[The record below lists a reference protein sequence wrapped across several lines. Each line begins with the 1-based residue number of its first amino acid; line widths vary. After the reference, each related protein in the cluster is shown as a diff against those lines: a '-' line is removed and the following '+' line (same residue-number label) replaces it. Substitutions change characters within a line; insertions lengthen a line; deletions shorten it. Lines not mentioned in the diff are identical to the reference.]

1 MSQTV
6 IEVKNLS
13 KAYKDATAVDNVSF
27 TIEANK
33 IYGLLGRNGAGKTT
47 IMQMITAQLFPSQ
60 GEIRV
65 FGEHPYENQKVIRQ
79 VCFIKEGQKY
89 PDIFTVKDVMG
100 IAANVY
106 PNWDAAYANK
116 LIEVFRLPMK
126 RLVKRLSRGMLS
138 SVGIIVGLA
147 SRAPITIFDEPYLG
161 LDAVARELFYDHLIE
176 DYTNHPRTIILST
189 HLIDEVSRL
198 LEHII
203 VIDSGRI
210 LLDDATDD
218 LRGRAFKIV
227 GPSETVES
235 FIQGQEVINRESF
248 ASMLSV
254 TVMGSATTR
263 LHKEAEELGL
273 ETTPV
278 SLQQLIV
285 YLTKR
290 EKVGIQP

>member
-65 FGEHPYENQKVIRQ
+65 FGEHPYENHKVIRQ

-210 LLDDATDD
+210 LLDDATDN

-227 GPSETVES
+227 GPSGTVES
-235 FIQGQEVINRESF
+235 FIQGQEVIHRESF

-254 TVMGSATTR
+254 TVMGSATTK
-263 LHKEAEELGL
+263 LQKEAEELGL

>member
-218 LRGRAFKIV
+218 LRGRAFNIV

-235 FIQGQEVINRESF
+235 FIQGQEVIHRESF

>member
-6 IEVKNLS
+6 IEVRNLS
-13 KAYKDATAVDNVSF
+13 KEYKDATAVDNVSF
-27 TIEANK
+27 SIEANK

-47 IMQMITAQLFPSQ
+47 VMQMITAQLFATS

-65 FGEHPYENQKVIRQ
+65 FGENPYENKKVIQQ
-79 VCFIKEGQKY
+79 VCFIKEGQRY
-89 PDIFTVKDVMG
+89 PDLFTVRDVMG

-106 PNWDAAYANK
+106 PNWDAAYAK
-116 LIEVFRLPMK
+116 ELIEVFRLPMK

-161 LDAVARELFYDHLIE
+161 LDAVAREIFYDHLIA

-203 VIDSGRI
+203 LIDSGKI
-210 LLDDATDD
+210 LLDTDTD
-218 LRGRAFKIV
+218 ELRGRTFNVIGHQAEID
-227 GPSETVES
+227 S
-235 FIQGQEVINRESF
+235 FIQGKKVIHREALGST
-248 ASMLSV
+248 ASAM
-254 TVMGSATTR
+254 VMGESEVSVKRA
-263 LHKEAEELGL
+263 AEQAGL
-273 ETTPV
+273 ETAPV

-285 YLTKR
+285 HLTKNG
-290 EKVGIQP
+290 KVASR

>member
-6 IEVKNLS
+6 IEVKSLS
-13 KAYKDATAVDNVSF
+13 KVYKDATAVDNVSF

-138 SVGIIVGLA
+138 SVGDRIC
-147 SRAPITIFDEPYLG
+147 
-161 LDAVARELFYDHLIE
+161 
-176 DYTNHPRTIILST
+176 
-189 HLIDEVSRL
+189 SRL
-198 LEHII
+198 PLCRRCFGE
-203 VIDSGRI
+203 DRNTEEE
-210 LLDDATDD
+210 DAA
-218 LRGRAFKIV
+218 LANSCGFCRNCGHA
-227 GPSETVES
+227 
-235 FIQGQEVINRESF
+235 NRY
-248 ASMLSV
+248 LSD
-254 TVMGSATTR
+254 
-263 LHKEAEELGL
+263 
-273 ETTPV
+273 
-278 SLQQLIV
+278 
-285 YLTKR
+285 
-290 EKVGIQP
+290 